1 MAWFSDKNNTRVL
14 LRALGS
20 NDINKRNQ
28 AASEFLQMG
37 EEGAEILISAL
48 DSQDP
53 TLRELSARIL
63 VKLDAQALPAL
74 SAALKNAP
82 PATKEEVF
90 KILGKL
96 KSQAS
101 FELLIA
107 SLKGTKFQEQI
118 LAAKTLGEIGDP
130 QAIPQLLVALS
141 DGDPDVRIAAATALG
156 KFRAPQTYPN
166 IADLLD
172 DVEINVRMAAAKIL
186 GEIHDPITIPYLAEA
201 LRDSF
206 WWLGRDE
213 AIEILMG
220 VIASFGK
227 DALDDLIEVMGD
239 KEPSVRRFAI
249 ALLRPLKEPRIL
261 EGLEM
266 AFYDNNYDVSE
277 TALEA
282 LIEFEEIALPI
293 LVEAIGSPTEWLRM
307 KAVNGLGEIGG
318 DQAVIHLLE
327 MLGDKSPIVRKE
339 TIGALKK
346 LKDARALPTL
356 SAIAADRKDKE
367 ISRLARQAIAAIEA
381 SY

>member
-1 MAWFSDKNNTRVL
+1 MAWFSNKKNSRIL
-14 LRALGS
+14 LKALSS
-20 NDINKRNQ
+20 NDINKRDQ
-28 AASEFLQMG
+28 AARELLQMG

-48 DSQDP
+48 GSQDP
-53 TLRELSARIL
+53 KLRGWSTQIL
-63 VKLDAQALPAL
+63 VKLDTQALPAL
-74 SAALKNAP
+74 TAAIKDSS
-82 PATKEEVF
+82 PAINQEIF
-90 KILGKL
+90 NILGKI
-96 KSQAS
+96 KGKDS
-101 FELLIA
+101 FDILIA
-107 SLKGTKFQEQI
+107 TLKGENFKKQI

-130 QAIPQLLVALS
+130 QAMPQLLVALS
-141 DGDPDVRIAAATALG
+141 DADPDVRIAAATALG

-172 DVEINVRMAAAKIL
+172 DVEINVRMAAAKVL

-213 AIEILMG
+213 AIETLMA

-227 DALDDLIEVMGD
+227 DALEDLIEVMSD

-261 EGLEM
+261 DGLEM

-277 TALEA
+277 IALEA
-282 LIEFEEIALPI
+282 LIEFGEKALPI
-293 LVEAIGSPTEWLRM
+293 LTEALGSPTEWLRT
-307 KAVNGLGEIGG
+307 KAVIGLGEIGG

-327 MLGDKSPIVRKE
+327 MLGDESPTVRKE
-339 TIGALKK
+339 TIEALKM

-356 SAIAADRKDKE
+356 SAIATDRKDKE
-367 ISRLARQAIAAIEA
+367 ISRLARQAIAVIEA
-381 SY
+381 P